1 MEQPNDGTFD
11 PGVEVQPAGTGSIR
25 SILRDRNTPGTGQ
38 SVRFFSR
45 DAYRVISPNV
55 SEIDQDSIPDSK
67 AFLDKLK
74 LVSPERSG
82 LSASGATS
90 EHHAPDS
97 VVDMFSPPRPESSVK
112 VRKPLPFQPRYPPRT
127 RNSSINS
134 LHSRSDSG
142 GSISQSLS
150 SITIPVPPD
159 MPNLFDISQE
169 RILVDIPVSVEG
181 SLCDDAIEEVENENE
196 HEDKGT
202 KSPATVDTSLK
213 TIRRS
218 SHCIIPASTSTPN
231 HRRSVSPP
239 RNIQT
244 PDGTVFHSLMDPSP
258 MEGVTLFHSFSN
270 TTNERASAT
279 AFFTPDADRSA
290 DKAESSLPVLGTKE
304 LVLAP
309 VQRMNTSSLD
319 ASDKLVVPTQDELV
333 ASLREQLSLQ
343 QQLASQFEI
352 DLTARDELVSM
363 LSTQLQNA
371 ELGAEK
377 YRKEVERRQTAMRAL
392 RRKVN
397 ELEKICRGLEEEV
410 DRSREESF
418 ERSVMDEASE
428 GALVVL
434 HGSIGQLKGELE
446 RAKEDEG
453 KLREE
458 RDALKTQVENYG
470 EEKQRSEA
478 RERDLA
484 ALLESK
490 VDEIKQ
496 LEVKVNEASQVD
508 SQAQQTIDSLR
519 EEVAETQQ
527 AVEDEREK
535 YGLAESQWL
544 QEKAD
549 LMSRLETAHA
559 SDHDSHNTDLEAL
572 QRKLDEKEEEVGV
585 LRAEVEAQWD
595 HAEKADEKITRLE
608 GEKEGLAK
616 SVQALH
622 SKVEELGGQWKESD
636 GRRTE
641 LEEEL
646 NNALAAKDEIEQERD
661 QVCAVLLDMLDQD

>member
-90 EHHAPDS
+90 EHHTSDG

-134 LHSRSDSG
+134 SHSRSDSG
-142 GSISQSLS
+142 SSISQSLS

-202 KSPATVDTSLK
+202 KSPTTVDTSLK

-218 SHCIIPASTSTPN
+218 SHCIVPASTSTPN

-239 RNIQT
+239 RDIQT
-244 PDGTVFHSLMDPSP
+244 PDGTV
-258 MEGVTLFHSFSN
+258 FHSFSN

-279 AFFTPDADRSA
+279 AFFTPDADHSA
-290 DKAESSLPVLGTKE
+290 DKAEPSLPALGTKE

-319 ASDKLVVPTQDELV
+319 ASGRLVVSTQDELV

-478 RERDLA
+478 REKDFA

-490 VDEIKQ
+490 VNEIKQ

-636 GRRTE
+636 GRRME